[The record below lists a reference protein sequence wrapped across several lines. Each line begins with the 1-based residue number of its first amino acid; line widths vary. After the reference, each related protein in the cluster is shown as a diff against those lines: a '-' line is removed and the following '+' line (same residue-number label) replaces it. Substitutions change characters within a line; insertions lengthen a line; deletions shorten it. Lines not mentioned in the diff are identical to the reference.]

1 MAKQAKEERG
11 QDKDAKGTFVLHM
24 PLSTEDNTQASSV
37 NVPSNVVDGDPSP
50 SEDKKEL
57 LQQITNAVKDL
68 SEKKATETADT
79 TENPEEKAPAAT
91 LAMDFDRRR
100 TGKTGVA
107 FGLLRCRRGGKD
119 VKIINRNVDDSGEML
134 FPYFLGD
141 AGTSGNQFTVRI
153 GRNVGYGVW
162 TYFTVADEPEF
173 ELYYSS
179 EPRALQGV
187 LSASQVSMVRCL
199 LSDEEVND
207 DEEAGV
213 YIRKVTPNLIE
224 YAVGYKSDFD
234 KEEDAFKAEF
244 HGTIHQQSL

>member
-1 MAKQAKEERG
+1 MAEN
-11 QDKDAKGTFVLHM
+11 L
-24 PLSTEDNTQASSV
+24 TEHHPV
-37 NVPSNVVDGDPSP
+37 
-50 SEDKKEL
+50 
-57 LQQITNAVKDL
+57 
-68 SEKKATETADT
+68 ATVE
-79 TENPEEKAPAAT
+79 
-91 LAMDFDRRR
+91 MDFDRRR

-119 VKIINRNVDDSGEML
+119 VKIINRNVDESGEML

-153 GRNVGYGVW
+153 GRNVGYGIW

-179 EPRALQGV
+179 EPRALQGIM
-187 LSASQVSMVRCL
+187 SASQVSMVRCL
-199 LSDEEVND
+199 LDDEEVND
-207 DEEAGV
+207 DEEAGI

-234 KEEDAFKAEF
+234 KEEEIFKAEF
-244 HGTIHQQSL
+244 HGKIHQQSL